1 MLNVFDRFSRES
13 QDLLYSLQRA
23 GYRHPTIVLEANGFL
38 PDGVESPFLYFLG
51 RPTGEKRGRFFNEIL
66 VPDFWEITG
75 DASGGRISY
84 YGQEKARIYY
94 QGATHKRIVE
104 RVEWFNQEGQ
114 VRTVDRYDQYGR
126 KIAVTSCDGQGNP
139 LFEIHHVV
147 RA

>member
-84 YGQEKARIYY
+84 
-94 QGATHKRIVE
+94 
-104 RVEWFNQEGQ
+104 
-114 VRTVDRYDQYGR
+114 
-126 KIAVTSCDGQGNP
+126 
-139 LFEIHHVV
+139 
-147 RA
+147 